1 MTATQEKN
9 ATERRSAKY
18 PRQEKQDT
26 VAEIKAYIEDSRASV
41 FTEYRGLTVAQLA
54 ELRAELRAQGTEYK
68 VYKNSLARIAITSA
82 GYDFDEMLTGPVAIA
97 FAKEDAVGTAKTL
110 KKHVDSTKKLTL
122 KGGLL
127 GDSVLSEAD
136 FVALSKLPSREVLLA
151 QVAGTLQSP
160 LTKSAGLFQAFTRN
174 AAYALSALQA
184 KKEQEAA

>member
-1 MTATQEKN
+1 M
-9 ATERRSAKY
+9 
-18 PRQEKQDT
+18 
-26 VAEIKAYIEDSRASV
+26 
-41 FTEYRGLTVAQLA
+41 
-54 ELRAELRAQGTEYK
+54 
-68 VYKNSLARIAITSA
+68 ARIAITSA

-174 AAYALSALQA
+174 TAYALSALQA